1 VAGSSIIDANSGV
14 DQYGSPKV
22 SISLDSKGGAKMLNF
37 TKRAVGKPMAVVFIE
52 FKTNGERDA
61 ENKLIFIEE
70 RRVISVA
77 TINGVFGNQF
87 ETTGLDSPQEAY
99 DLALLLRAGA
109 LIAPIQIIEERTV
122 GPSLGQENIDLGT
135 KAIMYGFIAVLI
147 FMLIYYKKFGFVAN
161 IALTLNLV
169 MIIGVMSMIPGATLT
184 LPGMAGIVL
193 TVGMAVDANVLIF
206 ERIREEILDGR
217 SPQQAI
223 HHGYDSAFSTIL
235 DANITTFLVG
245 LILFAVGTGPIKGFS
260 ITLMIG
266 IITSMFTAI
275 IVTLVIVNAWW
286 GGKRL
291 TKLSIEEHHMQ
302 LLNMKNT
309 IAFMALKKPAAILS
323 VFLLIGS
330 LTSLAINQLNW
341 GLDFTGGTQIE
352 VGYAQTA
359 DLAQIR
365 KQLEASD
372 FKDAVVQNFG
382 SSQDV
387 LIRLASRE
395 GVKPSEL
402 GDAAIKVL
410 KEADSSAEMR
420 GSSYVSSSVGDELTE
435 QGGLA
440 MLVALICILIYV
452 ALRFEWRFAL
462 GSVAALTHDVII
474 TLGLFSILGLEFD
487 LTVLA
492 AVLAVIGYSLNDTIV
507 VCDRIR
513 ENFRKIR
520 KSESEEIINISLTQ
534 TLNRTIIT
542 SLTTILVLL
551 ALFFV
556 GGATIHGFATALLF
570 GVIIGTYSSIYV
582 ASLVALTLGI
592 SKEDLMPTEIEKE
605 GADQDAVV

>member
-1 VAGSSIIDANSGV
+1 
-14 DQYGSPKV
+14 
-22 SISLDSKGGAKMLNF
+22 
-37 TKRAVGKPMAVVFIE
+37 
-52 FKTNGERDA
+52 
-61 ENKLIFIEE
+61 
-70 RRVISVA
+70 
-77 TINGVFGNQF
+77 
-87 ETTGLDSPQEAY
+87 
-99 DLALLLRAGA
+99 
-109 LIAPIQIIEERTV
+109 
-122 GPSLGQENIDLGT
+122 
-135 KAIMYGFIAVLI
+135 
-147 FMLIYYKKFGFVAN
+147 
-161 IALTLNLV
+161 
-169 MIIGVMSMIPGATLT
+169 
-184 LPGMAGIVL
+184 
-193 TVGMAVDANVLIF
+193 
-206 ERIREEILDGR
+206 
-217 SPQQAI
+217 
-223 HHGYDSAFSTIL
+223 
-235 DANITTFLVG
+235 
-245 LILFAVGTGPIKGFS
+245 
-260 ITLMIG
+260 
-266 IITSMFTAI
+266 
-275 IVTLVIVNAWW
+275 
-286 GGKRL
+286 
-291 TKLSIEEHHMQ
+291 MQ
-302 LLNMKNT
+302 LLNMKET
-309 IAFMALKKPAAILS
+309 IAFMSLKKPAAILS
-323 VFLLIGS
+323 VFLIIVS
-330 LTSLAINQLNW
+330 LTSLAVNQLNW

-352 VGYAQTA
+352 VGYSQTA
-359 DLAQIR
+359 DLEQIR
-365 KQLEASD
+365 RQLEASD
-372 FKDAVVQNFG
+372 FNDAVVQNFG

-474 TLGLFSILGLEFD
+474 TLGLFSVLGLEFD

-513 ENFRKIR
+513 ENFRKVR
-520 KSESEEIINISLTQ
+520 KCEPEDIINISLTQ

-570 GVIIGTYSSIYV
+570 GVVIGTYSSIYV

-605 GADQDAVV
+605 GADQEPMV